1 VSTGRD
7 GLSRA
12 VPATTGG
19 PRWRALVAADSRD
32 HHRYR
37 MPGPRQPGF
46 RPDRGGRTSA
56 SGLVLDLGATMVVSL
71 TGRVLVVDDE
81 IDLARL
87 IERYLRAAGLEVVV
101 RHNGLEVVA
110 AVREFV
116 PDVVVLDL
124 GLPGI
129 DGIEVCRQV
138 RAFSDCHVLMLTARD
153 DEVDKI
159 VGLSVG
165 ADDYVT
171 KPFSPRE
178 LVARVQAMVRRAQAG
193 TLTPSTPPE
202 PAGRTHVLGD
212 LVVEEASRQ
221 VRVAGEPVALTRI
234 EFDLLAALSA
244 HPARVLSR
252 RQLLEMVWD
261 AQWTGDEHL
270 VDVHIGRIRRKLGE
284 DVTSP
289 RFIHTI
295 RGIGYRMG
303 VGR

>member
-1 VSTGRD
+1 
-7 GLSRA
+7 
-12 VPATTGG
+12 
-19 PRWRALVAADSRD
+19 
-32 HHRYR
+32 
-37 MPGPRQPGF
+37 
-46 RPDRGGRTSA
+46 
-56 SGLVLDLGATMVVSL
+56 MVTSL

-87 IERYLRAAGLEVVV
+87 IEGYLRAAGLETAVC
-101 RHNGLEVVA
+101 HTGLEAVA

-138 RAFSDCHVLMLTARD
+138 RSFSDCYVLMLTAREE
-153 DEVDKI
+153 EVDKI

-178 LVARVQAMVRRAQAG
+178 LVARVQAMLRRPHAG
-193 TLTPSTPPE
+193 TLVPSIPPE
-202 PAGRTHVLGD
+202 PAGRTYVMGD
-212 LVVEEASRQ
+212 LMVEEASRQ

-234 EFDLLAALSA
+234 EFDLLAALAA
-244 HPARVLSR
+244 HPGRVLSR
-252 RQLLEMVWD
+252 RQLVEMVWD

-284 DVTSP
+284 DVVSP
-289 RFIHTI
+289 RFIHTV

-303 VGR
+303 AGR